1 MLWKCF
7 SGLLLR
13 VYNGTQQTGV
23 PKFNSPSQNPL
34 TVYFSSPSVHSQKN
48 LHSHV
53 RQLSQTGYVPHPSSR
68 AHQLTLITLEVSAPL
83 LAPLVSLP
91 TCCRQAMND
100 ALKHLPRLLFCS
112 PGILH
117 HPRSCAQ
124 DQRRSRSCPRYRRR
138 WLRPLREYVLSL
150 VSLKNREE
158 GKGLKG
164 IWVGHSG

>member
-53 RQLSQTGYVPHPSSR
+53 RQLSQTGYVPPPSSR

-100 ALKHLPRLLFCS
+100 ALKHLPRLLFAARAFS
-112 PGILH
+112 TIPARA
-117 HPRSCAQ
+117 PRTNVVGALALGTAVAGYALYEST
-124 DQRRSRSCPRYRRR
+124 SCP
-138 WLRPLREYVLSL
+138 LSL
-150 VSLKNREE
+150 
-158 GKGLKG
+158 
-164 IWVGHSG
+164 